1 MFICIFDHSK
11 DSKVYVFCF
20 CFYKFWFLKSLT
32 VAGGSKGK
40 PQSLYYSFLN
50 LWHMLSLP
58 KVKSFHWLIL
68 DYVLPARTLLSYQ
81 SLCTMFP
88 NCATI
93 SKWIFVFFSSPEQSC
108 INAISDPIET
118 ADEGTSETLDV
129 ILSMI
134 YNLPLLAHTSNT
146 KWKPPTPKAKPTLA
160 LFSWHRVPLL
170 PPRKPYL
177 VPRTRA
183 KDPTGRATGWKYKLL

>member
-134 YNLPLLAHTSNT
+134 YNLPLLAHTSKT
-146 KWKPPTPKAKPTLA
+146 KWKPPTQKQNPPWN
-160 LFSWHRVPLL
+160 FSPDIESLSCHLGSLTWCHVHVQKVPQ
-170 PPRKPYL
+170 
-177 VPRTRA
+177 VA
-183 KDPTGRATGWKYKLL
+183 